1 MKQGHFAAHPNAQPR
16 QKGAPAPINTK
27 SRPLQLNQE
36 KKKNGL
42 ILYAKK
48 Q

>member
-1 MKQGHFAAHPNAQPR
+1 VKQGPLAAHPNAQPR
-16 QKGAPAPINTK
+16 KKGAPAPINTK
-27 SRPLQLNQE
+27 SKPLQLNQE

>member
-1 MKQGHFAAHPNAQPR
+1 MKQGHFAAHPNAQRR
-16 QKGAPAPINTK
+16 QIGAAAPINTK
-27 SRPLQLNQE
+27 SKPLQLNQE

>member
-1 MKQGHFAAHPNAQPR
+1 VKQGPLAAHPNAQRR
-16 QKGAPAPINTK
+16 QIGAAAPINTK